1 MSTGRPAEQRVWVHT
16 GGGTISGLLKIID
29 FIMSMIKHFEKNILS
44 LKSYKRLLESER
56 MKFVK
61 RLNKMEHKLRCII
74 KLINEW
80 EVQASTERKTSVII
94 NDCTF
99 IIISK
104 YCVISLFGLCY
115 LNELFMDHYY

>member
-1 MSTGRPAEQRVWVHT
+1 
-16 GGGTISGLLKIID
+16 
-29 FIMSMIKHFEKNILS
+29 MSMFKKMEEKVIS
-44 LKSYKRLLESER
+44 LKSYERLLKSER

-61 RLNKMEHKLRCII
+61 RLYKMEHKLRCII

-80 EVQASTERKTSVII
+80 EVLASTERKTSVII
-94 NDCTF
+94 KDCGL
-99 IIISK
+99 IIIGK

>member
-44 LKSYKRLLESER
+44 LKSYERLLESER

-61 RLNKMEHKLRCII
+61 RLNKMEHKLMRVIR
-74 KLINEW
+74 LINEL
-80 EVQASTERKTSVII
+80 EVQASTERKMSVII
-94 NDCTF
+94 KDCGL
-99 IIISK
+99 IIIGK
-104 YCVISLFGLCY
+104 Y
-115 LNELFMDHYY
+115 